1 MIFIK
6 RRFQDF
12 TRNVKDVAIFVRTPF
27 SKETSCCVEK
37 HPQEKIFSCCSKTRA
52 SFGHVRRWGV
62 LETSFSSNQ
71 VAGVLR
77 LWLALT
83 IHSGGK
89 KSCSRYHDSHR
100 GKDWLRPIQ
109 AIWQVVSVFS
119 SSLRSFISSKP
130 ASSKLMIK
138 EIEIIQGGC
147 SHFWSCWL
155 GTNHC
160 SARQRVLILFYFCFL
175 SV

>member
-1 MIFIK
+1 MIFKK

-12 TRNVKDVAIFVRTPF
+12 TRNVKKDVFQPSVAIFVRTPF

-37 HPQEKIFSCCSKTRA
+37 HPQEKIFYCCSKTQA
-52 SFGHVRRWGV
+52 SFGLERRWGV
-62 LETSFSSNQ
+62 QRPVFSNQ

-89 KSCSRYHDSHR
+89 RSCSRYHGNHR

-119 SSLRSFISSKP
+119 SSLRLLISSKP
-130 ASSKLMIK
+130 ASSKLIK
-138 EIEIIQGGC
+138 WNRNYPER
-147 SHFWSCWL
+147 WL
-155 GTNHC
+155 PLLELLTW
-160 SARQRVLILFYFCFL
+160 Y
-175 SV
+175 